1 MKRIHWKYIIFSLT
15 LYITLPI
22 VYLLKV
28 IIFLLEIMGFVEE
41 CNCEKMEQEKFYFTE
56 KILGASIGMIVLIL
70 LVASL

>member
-1 MKRIHWKYIIFSLT
+1 
-15 LYITLPI
+15 
-22 VYLLKV
+22 
-28 IIFLLEIMGFVEE
+28 MGFVEE